1 MSLQLAQLVLN
12 GAPESREGARAKY
25 DDSFVGRFMRAFGSE
40 AAVYVGGPEQ
50 QEQPGLLV
58 HGLDLPGATELAPG
72 TRIFTGGVEAAV
84 ETVLSGE
91 VRPTLKPDLGPPL
104 VAQTQRGA
112 AGRGRSTRAGR
123 SARDEALTPPPTER
137 VVAGT
142 AARLPMVRGPAAR
155 PLNGRAWLGARRM
168 RAAGGAQ
175 AVPRAAQA
183 AVA

>member
-1 MSLQLAQLVLN
+1 MINRPIARSMSPQLAQLVLN

-84 ETVLSGE
+84 ETVLSGWWQAQ
-91 VRPTLKPDLGPPL
+91 PL
-104 VAQTQRGA
+104 DFRWFVGRRRALSTVERGWEPVAC
-112 AGRGRSTRAGR
+112 
-123 SARDEALTPPPTER
+123 
-137 VVAGT
+137 
-142 AARLPMVRGPAAR
+142 AR
-155 PLNGRAWLGARRM
+155 PVALKQCLGLPKPLWHEVLELC
-168 RAAGGAQ
+168 GGELAEISKMELLKRTDLEQ
-175 AVPRAAQA
+175 PE
-183 AVA
+183 